1 MKWAVAVSGGIGA
14 GKTEVSRRIAD
25 RTGCPRVSFGDF
37 VRAEAWKRGADE
49 SRAALQAL
57 GEQLIADLGMERF
70 CEAVL
75 QSVAWDH
82 EGIVIDGLRH
92 LQAVEATRSVLAPCP
107 LVLVFLH
114 ADADTRRARVDAR
127 ARLGDAAAEQH
138 STEVEVPA
146 LSTVADLSLD
156 ARIPTD
162 ELVSTIVA
170 ALEDRVVT
178 GPDASR

>member
-37 VRAEAWKRGADE
+37 VRAEASKRGADE

-70 CEAVL
+70 CNAVL
-75 QSVAWDH
+75 HSATWDR

-92 LQAVEATRSVLAPCP
+92 LQAVEATRRALAPCP
-107 LVLVFLH
+107 LILVFLD
-114 ADADTRRARVDAR
+114 ADADTRWRRAHDRARP
-127 ARLGDAAAEQH
+127 GDAAAEEH

-156 ARIPTD
+156 ARIPID
-162 ELVSTIVA
+162 ELVSAIVA
-170 ALEDRVVT
+170 DLKDRVVT
-178 GPDASR
+178 N